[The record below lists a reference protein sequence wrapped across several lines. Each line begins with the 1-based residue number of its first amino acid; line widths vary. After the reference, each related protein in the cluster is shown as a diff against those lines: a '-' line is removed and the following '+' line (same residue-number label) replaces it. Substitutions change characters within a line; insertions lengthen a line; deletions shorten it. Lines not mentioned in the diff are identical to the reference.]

1 MMKNNEIS
9 KNIMV
14 VGDKFSEFSN
24 GKDVVTISQLE
35 LITQI
40 PAHIIDAN
48 SKFIV
53 GQGVRDDYAGKVLEN
68 QQRNQN
74 HGNKLDL
81 SELKRVTASEKNTY
95 SHKKMNHNTLIGIA
109 EKVDENLFA
118 LPLLID
124 ERCELMSDHQ
134 TGQHIQGMIL
144 VEACRQ
150 TFIAVT
156 EEFYLSGNV
165 GKSYYVIND
174 MNIRF
179 ESFLFPLPA
188 MVHYELVE
196 QNVNER
202 RSRFKAN
209 IRISQHTT
217 LCASMTVSFTVYPAS
232 VIGDKEAVMAAD
244 MTRTILQTADAG
256 VMSDVGR
263 AHA

>member
-1 MMKNNEIS
+1 MNSQAMS
-9 KNIMV
+9 KKIMV

-40 PAHIIDAN
+40 PAHIIDTN
-48 SKFIV
+48 SQFIV

-68 QQRNQN
+68 QSRNKS
-74 HGNKLDL
+74 HDNKLDL
-81 SELKRVTASEKNTY
+81 TELNKLTSENKNSY
-95 SHKKMNHNTLIGIA
+95 SHKKINHNTLIGTA
-109 EKVDENLFA
+109 EKVKDNLFA

-124 ERCELMSDHQ
+124 ERCELMADHQ

-156 EEFYLSGNV
+156 EEFYLAEGV

-174 MNIRF
+174 MNIKF
-179 ESFLFPLPA
+179 ENFLFPLPA
-188 MVHYELVE
+188 IIHYELVE
-196 QNVNER
+196 QSVNER
-202 RSRFKAN
+202 RARFKAN

-217 LCASMTVSFTVYPAS
+217 PCASMSVSFTVYPAS
-232 VIGDKEAVMAAD
+232 VIGEKEAVLATE
-244 MTRTILQTADAG
+244 MTRTILQNVATAVASERG
-256 VMSDVGR
+256 NT
-263 AHA
+263 HA